1 MSHSGTP
8 RTALVTGG
16 TSGIGEAIALA
27 LHDAGHRVVVTC
39 FAGVEEPAAWRDA
52 QAAAGRAFV
61 VEPVDVA
68 DYDSCQAL
76 ASRLQDAGI
85 AVDILV
91 NDAGITRDATF
102 RKMDKAMWDAVLRT
116 DLDSMFNVSK
126 PFVGGMADRG
136 WGRIV
141 NISSVNG
148 TKGQFGQTNYS
159 AAKAGIQGFTRALAQ
174 EVARKGVTVNAVSP
188 GYVATAMVEAVDP
201 EILEKQIVSQIPMG
215 RLGKPEEVAALV
227 TFLASEDAAYITG
240 ANMAINGGMHMC

>member
-1 MSHSGTP
+1 MSDP
-8 RTALVTGG
+8 VALRTALVTGG

-39 FAGVEEPAAWRDA
+39 FAGVEEPSTWRDA
-52 QAAAGRAFV
+52 QAAAGRTFQ

-76 ASRLQDAGI
+76 GARLQDAGI

-102 RKMDKAMWDAVLRT
+102 RKMDKAKWDAVLRT

-126 PFVGGMADRG
+126 PFVDGMADRG

-159 AAKAGIQGFTRALAQ
+159 AAKAGVQGFTKALAQ
-174 EVARKGVTVNAVSP
+174 ELARKGVTVNSVSP
-188 GYVATAMVEAVDP
+188 GYVGTALVKAMKP
-201 EILEKQIVSQIPMG
+201 EIVESIVAQVPMG
-215 RLGKPEEVAALV
+215 RLGKPEEIAAVVA
-227 TFLASEDAAYITG
+227 FLCSEGAAYVTG
-240 ANMAINGGMHMC
+240 ANIAVNGGQHMG